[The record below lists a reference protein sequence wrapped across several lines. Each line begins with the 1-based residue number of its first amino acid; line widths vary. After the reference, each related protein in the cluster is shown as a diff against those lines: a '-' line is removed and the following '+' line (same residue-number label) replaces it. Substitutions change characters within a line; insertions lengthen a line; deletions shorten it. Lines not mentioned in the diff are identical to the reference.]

1 MHFVILHLDMETT
14 LDTIKDICIRQRRD
28 GYRFSMD
35 AVFLASFVNARAPG
49 RIADFGAGS
58 GVVGLMLARRY
69 PGAEVTLVEL
79 QEGLYALCKENIS
92 ANGLEGRVK
101 ALCADIRKLGGEFEG
116 LDLVVSNPP
125 FRKPL
130 SGRIS
135 QGREKAVAR
144 HELELT
150 LPELVQSASRSLKP
164 RGRFLMVYLP
174 ERLAD
179 VVAHCRGAG
188 LEPKRLR
195 FVHGRQGAEARM
207 VLIEA
212 VKQAKAALKVEPP
225 LLVYEGRGQTYT
237 AEVQAMYGETS

>member
-1 MHFVILHLDMETT
+1 METT
-14 LDTIKDICIRQRRD
+14 LDTIKDVQIRQHRD

-35 AVFLASFVNARAPG
+35 AVFLASFVDAKAPS

-69 PGAEVTLVEL
+69 PKADVTLVEL
-79 QEGLYALCKENIS
+79 QEGLHALCRENIS
-92 ANGLEGRVK
+92 ANGLDGRVK
-101 ALCADIRKLGGEFEG
+101 ALCADIRSLEGAFKG

-135 QGREKAVAR
+135 QGREKAIAR

-150 LPELVQSASRSLKP
+150 LPDLVQSASNALRP
-164 RGRFLMVYLP
+164 RGKFLMVYLP

-188 LEPKRLR
+188 LETKRLR
-195 FVHGRQGAEARM
+195 FVHGREGAEARM
-207 VLIEA
+207 VLVEA
-212 VKQAKAALKVEPP
+212 VKQANAALKVEPP
-225 LLVYEGRGQTYT
+225 LFVYEGRGQTYT
-237 AEVQAMYGETS
+237 SEVRAMYGEQG

>member
-1 MHFVILHLDMETT
+1 MHFAILYLDMDTT
-14 LDTIKDICIRQRRD
+14 LDTIKDICIRQHGD

-35 AVFLASFVNARAPG
+35 AVFLASFVKAKAPK

-58 GVVGLMLARRY
+58 GVVGLLLARRY
-69 PGAEVTLVEL
+69 PKADVTLVEL
-79 QEGLYALCKENIS
+79 QEGLHSLCRENII
-92 ANGLEGRVK
+92 ANGLDGRVK
-101 ALCADIRKLGGEFEG
+101 ALCADLRSLGAEFKG

-130 SGRIS
+130 SGKLS
-135 QGREKAVAR
+135 QGREKAIAR

-150 LPELVQSASRSLKP
+150 LSELVKAAASALKP
-164 RGRFLMVYLP
+164 RGRFCLVYLP

-195 FVHGRQGAEARM
+195 FVHGRPEAEARM
-207 VLIEA
+207 VLVEA
-212 VKQAKAALKVEPP
+212 VKQARAALQVDPP
-225 LLVYEGRGQTYT
+225 LFVYEGRGQTYT
-237 AEVQAMYGETS
+237 VEVQAMYGETS

>member
-1 MHFVILHLDMETT
+1 METT
-14 LDTIKDICIRQRRD
+14 LDTIKDVQIRQRRD

-35 AVFLASFVNARAPG
+35 AVFLASFVDAKAPK

-58 GVVGLMLARRY
+58 GVVGLLLARQY
-69 PGAEVTLVEL
+69 PKAVVTLVEL
-79 QEGLYALCKENIS
+79 QEGLYELCRENIS
-92 ANGLEGRVK
+92 ANGLEGRVN
-101 ALCADIRKLGGEFEG
+101 ALCADIRKFHELGGEFEG

-135 QGREKAVAR
+135 HGKEKAIAR

-150 LPELVQSASRSLKP
+150 LPELLRSASRSLKP

-179 VVAHCRGAG
+179 VVADCRGAG

-195 FVHGRQGAEARM
+195 FVHGRAGAEARM

-237 AEVQAMYGETS
+237 AEVRAMYGEAS